1 MLHSGQVDGLLAG
14 FFGAKTWTAAS
25 GRVAESKTRQS
36 YDSTS
41 DLARTSTR
49 FLLKESSTDGG
60 LSYNA
65 LLKGGLV
72 NLAGMPIDGALQED
86 CLNIWSQPIHFA
98 LGMAWRCQFLEQRVK
113 THADTIRE
121 YFKLFEDAATELLDE
136 CNDRYEVEKVL
147 LNRGRH
153 FTQYENPLNFA
164 LRYRMIGFINNSW
177 VKRYGDELWF
187 SIGEGVTSTTEM
199 DCKPVIESMRKWYSR
214 SLVTIVVGQIV
225 LVVASVLSLLLF
237 LPILYLIQICVGP
250 NRKFKKWRCCVCC
263 WTIHPN
269 QEVDG
274 SIKNEEQER
283 DDLQKQLLQMHSV
296 NELLQQV
303 MDQSG
308 ISRAQRRS
316 LKLLVVETQR
326 LQTQIDPND
335 DVDVIEDSNAG
346 DKEQLHKQVSP
357 ADLAK
362 LKLARA
368 VADAKVCQN
377 RVEWVYPGRWNRR
390 LCCMLQFIWS
400 TAMMK
405 FWAHLWSYLFF
416 LFLMI
421 RIARRQPSFMNAPS
435 YAEGINWI
443 SSNELGKMFAEAD
456 WEIIGVWMYGVAWF
470 VAELSEL
477 YNRSASRSKS
487 QSAQMRG
494 ERLRRR
500 EKQLKDFKDFKDSGM
515 LAMADRVFDSSAG
528 RFARWRRA
536 LSLSLDTVL
545 RSHYGSVWNWL
556 DAILIVL
563 IALHFIVLSPVDLGS
578 INDDILARTL
588 LAFIA
593 LFAWFRMLGMMKIH
607 KTLGP
612 LVQIFGRMVG
622 GPLISFI
629 YIALVIMGAFG
640 NALMIVHHENRDIGL
655 TAGGMIYRQF
665 MVLLEKEDE
674 SAEID
679 RRDALEC
686 YESQGNLL
694 SGGSAG
700 TVCREVFIK
709 DTLQQVYVFTVVVIL
724 LNLLI
729 AMLSRKY
736 EEIADESHQEWIL
749 LLTQTTIEYSE
760 NVLHIG
766 QLAPYNL
773 LLLPFRMLGFARWIV
788 SPLRWLLLRCLY
800 TRTHRC
806 RCAGCCVSR

>member
-1 MLHSGQVDGLLAG
+1 
-14 FFGAKTWTAAS
+14 
-25 GRVAESKTRQS
+25 
-36 YDSTS
+36 
-41 DLARTSTR
+41 
-49 FLLKESSTDGG
+49 
-60 LSYNA
+60 
-65 LLKGGLV
+65 
-72 NLAGMPIDGALQED
+72 
-86 CLNIWSQPIHFA
+86 
-98 LGMAWRCQFLEQRVK
+98 
-113 THADTIRE
+113 
-121 YFKLFEDAATELLDE
+121 
-136 CNDRYEVEKVL
+136 
-147 LNRGRH
+147 
-153 FTQYENPLNFA
+153 
-164 LRYRMIGFINNSW
+164 
-177 VKRYGDELWF
+177 
-187 SIGEGVTSTTEM
+187 
-199 DCKPVIESMRKWYSR
+199 
-214 SLVTIVVGQIV
+214 
-225 LVVASVLSLLLF
+225 
-237 LPILYLIQICVGP
+237 
-250 NRKFKKWRCCVCC
+250 
-263 WTIHPN
+263 
-269 QEVDG
+269 
-274 SIKNEEQER
+274 
-283 DDLQKQLLQMHSV
+283 
-296 NELLQQV
+296 
-303 MDQSG
+303 
-308 ISRAQRRS
+308 
-316 LKLLVVETQR
+316 
-326 LQTQIDPND
+326 
-335 DVDVIEDSNAG
+335 
-346 DKEQLHKQVSP
+346 
-357 ADLAK
+357 
-362 LKLARA
+362 
-368 VADAKVCQN
+368 
-377 RVEWVYPGRWNRR
+377 
-390 LCCMLQFIWS
+390 
-400 TAMMK
+400 
-405 FWAHLWSYLFF
+405 
-416 LFLMI
+416 
-421 RIARRQPSFMNAPS
+421 
-435 YAEGINWI
+435 
-443 SSNELGKMFAEAD
+443 
-456 WEIIGVWMYGVAWF
+456 

-773 LLLPFRMLGFARWIV
+773 LLLPFRLLGFARWIV